1 MKRILVF
8 LLIAISSAVTS
19 CENIGVEADASP
31 VTVEIFV
38 KDAEGNN
45 LLDYGWLD
53 GKNVTATFKGETYQL
68 QQVLTKFYLPQFYGF
83 IVTNRNLG
91 PMMYFGEL
99 DGTHNL
105 NDEFVINWGDG
116 TFDTIV
122 IYNNCRTTA
131 KGYDIKRHYVL
142 NGVKAENHR
151 ITIIKEPVAPSEPKF
166 TTEE

>member
-1 MKRILVF
+1 M
-8 LLIAISSAVTS
+8 
-19 CENIGVEADASP
+19 
-31 VTVEIFV
+31 
-38 KDAEGNN
+38 NN
-45 LLDYGWLD
+45 LLDYGWLE

-142 NGVKAENHR
+142 NGVKTESHR
-151 ITIIKEPVAPSEPKF
+151 ITIIKELVAPSEPKF
-166 TTEE
+166 TTQE